1 MPQCIPSITIKEKK
15 NLARETEIFTQG
27 FTADEDHL
35 YQAVDAE
42 RQ

>member
-1 MPQCIPSITIKEKK
+1 MYPQHNNKRKK